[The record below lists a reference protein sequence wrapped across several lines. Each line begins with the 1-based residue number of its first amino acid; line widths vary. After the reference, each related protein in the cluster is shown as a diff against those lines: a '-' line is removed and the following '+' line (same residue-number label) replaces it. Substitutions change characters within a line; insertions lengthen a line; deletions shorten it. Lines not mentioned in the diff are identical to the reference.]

1 MKKMLDWL
9 KFFPFVSTSR
19 VFARPDIQE
28 IRGPYIA
35 TPRKNRWRIGDSTFY
50 FKAPWTNPILGF
62 GGLGGYGRTVT
73 SINPGGR
80 NILRSDWERVSGS
93 AGKCPRV
100 QDQWWFYAKDWYF
113 VGPWFT
119 GDEGC
124 LKGSALLIDTRQ
136 DAQSNLFHPRV
147 FESTVC
153 DYLDYGYGYRRS
165 GDKPDYRG
173 PLNWWIKPLCSSIQA
188 VVCDVH
194 EIHNGGIDHPD
205 VTRFVFFPVST
216 HQFIE
221 ISFYFIGLDIH
232 DEVRAQP
239 IFALCNSIIDSMR
252 LEVGKSTQAEWDKVQ
267 ETCPDVSLSETM
279 GEFKWPLF
287 ENEADNEPDEKDITP
302 SGEPNRVTF
311 KS

>member
-100 QDQWWFYAKDWYF
+100 QDQWWFYANDWYF

-119 GDEGC
+119 GEEGR
-124 LKGSALLIDTRQ
+124 LTAGALLIDTHQ
-136 DAQSNLFHPRV
+136 DDDLSVFHPKV

-153 DYLDYGYGYRRS
+153 DLLDYGYGYDRS
-165 GDKPDYRG
+165 GQKPHYRA
-173 PLNWWIKPLCSSIQA
+173 PLNWHLKPLSTSIQA
-188 VVCDVH
+188 IVCDLH
-194 EIHNGGIDHPD
+194 EIHNGGIDNPE
-205 VTRFVFFPVST
+205 VIRFVYFPVSV
-216 HQFIE
+216 HQIVR
-221 ISFYFIGLDIH
+221 ISFSFIGLDIH
-232 DEVRAQP
+232 DEVRAKP

-267 ETCPDVSLSETM
+267 ETCPGVSLSETM

-302 SGEPNRVTF
+302 SDDDKWLPEA
-311 KS
+311 